1 MVLEQ
6 RLDLLGSMIIECRN
20 LVDVQLESGHG
31 EVVDVEVLELK
42 GLPNLW

>member
-1 MVLEQ
+1 MGLEQ
-6 RLDLLGSMIIECRN
+6 RLDLLGSGIIECRN
-20 LVDVQLESGHG
+20 LVDVQLVSGHG

>member
-1 MVLEQ
+1 VVLEQ

-20 LVDVQLESGHG
+20 LVDVRFESGHG